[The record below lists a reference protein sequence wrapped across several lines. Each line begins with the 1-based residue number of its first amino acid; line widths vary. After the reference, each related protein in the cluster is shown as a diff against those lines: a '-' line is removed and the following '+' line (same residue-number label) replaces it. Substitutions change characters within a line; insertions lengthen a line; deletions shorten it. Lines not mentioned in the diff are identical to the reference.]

1 MFSLFNRNRNSQST
15 LHVRYQGHTFDK
27 YSQSGHFI
35 SNRSSATLPVQPIKK
50 GYYRTAER
58 PWQSTRP
65 LPEPE
70 ERRHNRRFSQL
81 SYGPHG
87 QEHMAD
93 VDQEVKYDIL
103 DSEMVLLSRDAT
115 DSDTIHD
122 YQNTTLHRGS
132 VAV

>member
-1 MFSLFNRNRNSQST
+1 
-15 LHVRYQGHTFDK
+15 
-27 YSQSGHFI
+27 
-35 SNRSSATLPVQPIKK
+35 
-50 GYYRTAER
+50 
-58 PWQSTRP
+58 
-65 LPEPE
+65 
-70 ERRHNRRFSQL
+70 
-81 SYGPHG
+81 
-87 QEHMAD
+87 MAD